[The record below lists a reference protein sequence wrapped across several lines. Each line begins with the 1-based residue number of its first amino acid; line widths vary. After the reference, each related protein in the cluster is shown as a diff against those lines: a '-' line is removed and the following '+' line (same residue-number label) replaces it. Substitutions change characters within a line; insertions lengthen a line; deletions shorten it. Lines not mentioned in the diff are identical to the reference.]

1 MHRHLLAAG
10 LAATLGMAAVAQT
23 QGPAAGTQASQP
35 QAQRERAPADPA
47 RMEQRRA
54 RMEKRMEHRLGKLK
68 EQLALTPAQEGA
80 WTAWSTAVKPDAGL
94 QRPSR
99 EEVASLT
106 TPERID
112 RMRAYRAQRQAEM
125 DKRLDATKTFYAALT
140 PEQQKTFD
148 ARSQRLLRGHGGRGG
163 WMGHHHG

>member
-1 MHRHLLAAG
+1 M
-10 LAATLGMAAVAQT
+10 V
-23 QGPAAGTQASQP
+23 
-35 QAQRERAPADPA
+35 
-47 RMEQRRA
+47 QRRA
-54 RMEKRMEHRLGKLK
+54 RMEMRMEHRLGKLK

-80 WTAWSTAVKPDAGL
+80 WTAWSTAVKPDARL

-99 EEVASLT
+99 EEFASLT
-106 TPERID
+106 TPVRID